1 MSYEIEVNPGAF
13 PQRITLELTN
23 RCNLN
28 CTFCPRKYM
37 EAERGNMDTGLALR
51 LIDEIA
57 EHAPVQIVPF
67 FRGETLLHPE
77 WQKIIAYMKHKNIG
91 QIHFTTNATLLTME
105 ATAAILGLDLDFIS
119 FSMDTT
125 DAHLYNS
132 TRRGADYSTCLNNVL
147 SFIEERN
154 RRGSSL
160 QIQVSA
166 VETDRHKP
174 FMDAFVDFWR
184 ERADRV
190 RIYAEHSADG
200 KPGSI
205 DAPLPAFDRRKPC
218 RKLFSDMVVYWNG
231 EIAVC
236 NHDWTRL
243 VTGPHI
249 GNAKTSDLAACW
261 LSPAYAELR
270 RRHMHGDFSGTSV
283 CEGCDHW
290 KMYYLESGFLGRVY
304 ENTGTMRQST
314 STAQNLSAQE
324 SPHPTIHSRTQR

>member
-1 MSYEIEVNPGAF
+1 
-13 PQRITLELTN
+13 
-23 RCNLN
+23 
-28 CTFCPRKYM
+28 M
-37 EAERGNMDTGLALR
+37 EPERGNMETSLAMR

-67 FRGETLLHPE
+67 FRGETLLHPD
-77 WQKIIAYMKHKNIG
+77 WQKIIAYMKHKNVG
-91 QIHFTTNATLLTME
+91 QIQFTTNATLLTKE
-105 ATAAILGLDLDFIS
+105 ATAGILDLDLDFIS

-125 DAHLYNS
+125 DPQLYNK

-160 QIQVSA
+160 LVQVSA
-166 VETDRHKP
+166 VETERHKP
-174 FMDAFVDFWR
+174 LMDAFVNYWR
-184 ERADRV
+184 ERTDRV
-190 RIYAEHSADG
+190 RVYAEHSTDG

-205 DAPLPAFDRRKPC
+205 DAPLPTFDKRKPC

-249 GNAKTSDLAACW
+249 GSAKTSGLAACW

-270 RRHMHGDFSGTSV
+270 RRHLEGDFSGTSV

-290 KMYYLESGFLGRVY
+290 KMYYLGNGFLGRAY
-304 ENTGTMRQST
+304 ENTARKHADTPG
-314 STAQNLSAQE
+314 
-324 SPHPTIHSRTQR
+324 HG